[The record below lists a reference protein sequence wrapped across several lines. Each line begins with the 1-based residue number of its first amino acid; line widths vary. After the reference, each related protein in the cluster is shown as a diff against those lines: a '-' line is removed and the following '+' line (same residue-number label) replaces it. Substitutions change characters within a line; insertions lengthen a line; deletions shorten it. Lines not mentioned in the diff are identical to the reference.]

1 MNVYTT
7 DKAVTYQLHRGAF
20 TRHSP
25 TDLFPGKIEKLLTD
39 VDNMG
44 AVFADCASC
53 ANPQDGSARFELRVN
68 ITKALHSIRL
78 FSDPLLDRSILCIPS
93 PLWWNLKLCR
103 LVSCRFI
110 LQQMK
115 SEPGKSRVLLPSLRL
130 GAGIIY
136 ILNALNSRPSSW
148 AGYQALA
155 ESCALYV
162 PDGADYVHLDDQYL
176 DISEDEMVPIGSG
189 QGQFFFSDITTDART
204 QWLRVPHND
213 VMSTAQLLGL
223 YRVSSRAEIESL
235 MGFVVARPGVRPAHP
250 DRTPINKQKLTNDV
264 RFVNPDA
271 IVPLNLH
278 LADANLRIRSGYV
291 MTGPDMVPHH
301 PIPHDAHDDPDSIGP
316 GTNLD
321 SFIDYNA
328 AQFFYDLGNF
338 SPNHKGRH
346 ESSYTSLDHEERR
359 LINVASF
366 RSTELPFKAALCK
379 DHTQA

>member
-1 MNVYTT
+1 DLPEASLSNFAQAVRSNLAHNPRLKEPFFMIELRGTKGAYAFDPDDPDDLEFHFNLFVERLNFSIALEDAPEEAANWYCDIGLEVSRQGHVLQWLTDAHEDLLRLGLPSVSDANLRYIMRRESLFETDLANHMFDLAGFRCHPGTRGRTDSVFHMNVYTT

-93 PLWWNLKLCR
+93 PLWWYALTPHMQSR
-103 LVSCRFI
+103 QSAQFI

-155 ESCALYV
+155 ESCAL
-162 PDGADYVHLDDQYL
+162 
-176 DISEDEMVPIGSG
+176 
-189 QGQFFFSDITTDART
+189 
-204 QWLRVPHND
+204 
-213 VMSTAQLLGL
+213 
-223 YRVSSRAEIESL
+223 
-235 MGFVVARPGVRPAHP
+235 
-250 DRTPINKQKLTNDV
+250 
-264 RFVNPDA
+264 
-271 IVPLNLH
+271 
-278 LADANLRIRSGYV
+278 
-291 MTGPDMVPHH
+291 
-301 PIPHDAHDDPDSIGP
+301 
-316 GTNLD
+316 
-321 SFIDYNA
+321 
-328 AQFFYDLGNF
+328 
-338 SPNHKGRH
+338 
-346 ESSYTSLDHEERR
+346 
-359 LINVASF
+359 
-366 RSTELPFKAALCK
+366 
-379 DHTQA
+379 